1 MDLCN
6 IDREIA
12 LDYAVEM
19 GQQDYSPDLFDRGRW
34 VRAEGQIRGVE
45 KDIQFGCLPTLLSEP

>member
-12 LDYAVEM
+12 WNYAVEM
-19 GQQDYSPDLFDRGRW
+19 EQQGYSTDLFNRGQW
-34 VRAEGQIRGVE
+34 VRAKGQIRIIE
-45 KDIQFGCLPTLLSEP
+45 KDIQFRCLPTLLSKP